1 MTFAEIKGAIKDLC
15 NLTSTD
21 ADTRVGK
28 SVNRHYK
35 RVTSS
40 LGMDATRFVTRSQ
53 STTNGVRTVT
63 FTSIEHIDRVIDAT
77 DSNAIR
83 PLVETSV
90 DTLRNEQPG
99 TGQPTRYAIQSITS
113 TSVTILIDTLPQV
126 TYSLQADGTA
136 ALSDLTGSDVPAI
149 PESYHDILTFSVI
162 AEELLKKEKVALAH
176 EYASGDENRP
186 GRAEKLLAALRFQ
199 LADSHSYAMRQGDRT
214 STVGSGSGSGGSGSV
229 GGTAYTQTA
238 LLTFDRGAGIVPFA
252 VARTDAPYVVNLGA
266 EFLGNITTDRL
277 IGRDTAGTGETEQL
291 TASGGIEFTGAGGIQ
306 TSAFTGD
313 VTKSAGGTATAIAND
328 AVTYAKMQNVSAASR
343 LVGRGSA
350 GGSGDPEEIS
360 LGSGLSLSGTTLSA
374 TMQLLYA
381 NSGTNTSAVA
391 ANVDTVAISGLT
403 AKDRII
409 VEYNFRSITQAT
421 SAPKL
426 HNSTD
431 SVDLA
436 NLVATAT
443 AGTDYMG
450 QANISQ
456 MQSAATRVGI
466 VVMGAAA
473 NPDANNNVATFTQN
487 YTGSWTLAFR
497 HAGVT
502 AGGTFQ
508 WSWAIHIKRGQ

>member
-83 PLVETSV
+83 QLVETSV

-99 TGQPTRYAIQSITS
+99 TGQPTRYAIQSVTG

-136 ALSDLTGSDVPAI
+136 TLSDLTGTDVPAI

-162 AEELLKKEKVALAH
+162 AEELLKKEKVALAR

-199 LADSHSYAMRQGDRT
+199 LADSHSYATRQGDRT

-252 VARTDAPYVVNLGA
+252 VTRTDAPYVVNLGA

-277 IGRDTAGTGETEQL
+277 IGRDTAGTGESEQL
-291 TASGGIEFTGAGGIQ
+291 TVGNGLEFTGAGGI
-306 TSAFTGD
+306 G
-313 VTKSAGGTATAIAND
+313 IAND
-328 AVTYAKMQNVSAASR
+328 GVTYARMQNVSAASR
-343 LVGRGSA
+343 VLGRGSA
-350 GGSGDPEEIS
+350 GGAGDTEELTPSGGMSI
-360 LGSGLSLSGTTLSA
+360 SGTSLYSSTV
-374 TMQLLYA
+374 LLYA

-403 AKDRII
+403 VKDSLYVI
-409 VEYNFRSITQAT
+409 VRVSSVTQAT
-421 SAPKL
+421 ATPMLYNNTDAVSISELGTTAPL
-426 HNSTD
+426 GAGNYQAGQYTIA
-431 SVDLA
+431 VD
-436 NLVATAT
+436 
-443 AGTDYMG
+443 
-450 QANISQ
+450 
-456 MQSAATRVGI
+456 QSAATAVI
-466 VVMGAAA
+466 VVGT
-473 NPDANNNVATFTQN
+473 NGEQVGTGTNVAESIFSRSTFTTAW
-487 YTGSWTLAFR
+487 TGSWTLALR
-497 HAGVT
+497 HGGVT
-502 AGGTFQ
+502 AGGTFR
-508 WSWAIHIKRGQ
+508 WAWQVYKLAGQ

>member
-1 MTFAEIKGAIKDLC
+1 MTLAEIKGAIKDLC

-99 TGQPTRYAIQSITS
+99 TGQPTRYAIQSVTG

-136 ALSDLTGSDVPAI
+136 TLSDLTGSDVPAI

-162 AEELLKKEKVALAH
+162 AEELLKKEKVALAR

-199 LADSHSYAMRQGDRT
+199 LADSHSYATRQGDRT

-266 EFLGNITTDRL
+266 EFLGNITTSRL
-277 IGRDTAGTGETEQL
+277 IGRATAGTGESEQITL
-291 TASGGIEFTGAGGIQ
+291 SQALDFIGSAAQGDLLYRGAAAWARLGAGTSGQFLQ
-306 TSAFTGD
+306 TLGASANPAWSTGVQILDRD
-313 VTKSAGGTATAIAND
+313 VTVNEVVSTAVETTVYTFSVPANTLSTNRAIRLTLLGTYLNNSGSNRDLTPKVTFGGTTVTGTATTGWGSSASRRLITLEVVISAFNATNAQRAAGKFRVGPAGSVDGTLVAATLYDFYHNALAIDTTIAQTL
-328 AVTYAKMQNVSAASR
+328 AVTWTHSFSAST
-343 LVGRGSA
+343 
-350 GGSGDPEEIS
+350 IS
-360 LGSGLSLSGTTLSA
+360 FICECV
-374 TMQLLYA
+374 QVELL
-381 NSGTNTSAVA
+381 
-391 ANVDTVAISGLT
+391 
-403 AKDRII
+403 
-409 VEYNFRSITQAT
+409 
-421 SAPKL
+421 
-426 HNSTD
+426 
-431 SVDLA
+431 
-436 NLVATAT
+436 
-443 AGTDYMG
+443 
-450 QANISQ
+450 
-456 MQSAATRVGI
+456 
-466 VVMGAAA
+466 
-473 NPDANNNVATFTQN
+473 
-487 YTGSWTLAFR
+487 
-497 HAGVT
+497 
-502 AGGTFQ
+502 
-508 WSWAIHIKRGQ
+508 